1 MCMCVSV
8 CVVSYSQMSSAIF
21 THTHTPACQNKAEAV
36 TKLQLRLKKTRT
48 SETVQSRYLVEKWI
62 SSTTVPSIPLKN
74 QELEELH
81 LSSLYQEQW
90 SEKTWA
96 RTIRRSP
103 LGKKKTKK
111 KNPNNNRSGKYY
123 TVNLNNWW
131 GKFEN
136 SKRGHSERQ
145 ALSTGSPLW

>member
-1 MCMCVSV
+1 MCVSV

-36 TKLQLRLKKTRT
+36 TKLQLRLKKNQNKWNCPESVLSGEMNFVNNSSIYSPEEPGTGGT
-48 SETVQSRYLVEKWI
+48 SFIFSVSGAMEWEDVSENNQEK
-62 SSTTVPSIPLKN
+62 SAGQKKN
-74 QELEELH
+74 Q
-81 LSSLYQEQW
+81 
-90 SEKTWA
+90 
-96 RTIRRSP
+96 
-103 LGKKKTKK
+103 KKK
-111 KNPNNNRSGKYY
+111 PNNNRSGKYY